1 MIDVGKKWKI
11 YKEQMSKIN
20 MEGNGVSIKKIQNI
34 QISTFMRA
42 TKERNRLELD
52 RVAKKLKELLK
63 NENLSETAITIT
75 GSDGRLEKGFVSE
88 AEIVIFA
95 RNELD
100 PAIAGKIRSHGLDV
114 EVKRIELDKLSFY
127 EGNRSTVFPQRVY
140 DSLVILGDSEI
151 FLEAKRTLVAEWKT
165 VRGVKEEIK
174 RKKAEYKGTVRG
186 EQQWKGR
193 KLKNF
198 DLDAGEAH
206 YHTDEFGSK
215 IRSFKNGPLRWVQ
228 FVIAN
233 SLISTVRSR
242 GLEEG
247 IEIVQNMPTP
257 TDEKIEFLR
266 AARVLDL
273 DAGEAKELAEI
284 YDYFLCLYHKSEAEA
299 KKGNSI
305 TKFEPKEVRERITD
319 LEKIIEGMGVIQ

>member
-1 MIDVGKKWKI
+1 MDGTGAAMKKV
-11 YKEQMSKIN
+11 QS
-20 MEGNGVSIKKIQNI
+20 V
-34 QISTFMRA
+34 QIATFMRA
-42 TKERNRLELD
+42 TKERNRLELE
-52 RVAKKLKELLK
+52 RTARKLKELLK

-75 GSDGRLEKGFVSE
+75 GSDGRLEKGFFSE
-88 AEIVIFA
+88 SEIVIFA

-100 PAIAGKIRSHGLDV
+100 PAIAGKIKSHGLDV
-114 EVKRIELDKLSFY
+114 EIKRIELDILSFY
-127 EGNRSTVFPQRVY
+127 EGNRNTVFPQRVY
-140 DSLVILGDSEI
+140 DSVVVLGDNQI
-151 FLEAKRTLVAEWKT
+151 FLEAKRVLVAEWKT

-174 RKKAEYKGTVRG
+174 RKKAEYKGTIRG
-186 EQQWKGR
+186 EQNWKGR
-193 KLKNF
+193 KIKNF

-206 YHTDEFGSK
+206 YHTDELGAK

-233 SLISTVRSR
+233 SLISTVKART
-242 GLEEG
+242 LDEG
-247 IEIVQNMPTP
+247 IEILQNIPTP

-273 DAGEAKELAEI
+273 EAGEAKELAEI

-299 KKGNSI
+299 KKGNSM
-305 TKFEPKEVRERITD
+305 TKFEPKEVKERITD